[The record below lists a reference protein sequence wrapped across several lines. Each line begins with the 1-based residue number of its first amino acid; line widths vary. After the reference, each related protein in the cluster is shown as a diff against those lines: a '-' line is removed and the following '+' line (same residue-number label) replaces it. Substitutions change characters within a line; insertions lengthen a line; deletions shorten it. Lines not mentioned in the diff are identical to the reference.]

1 MNSKD
6 SIIHFLLDKTRAY
19 LDEPTTNAKYDN
31 DFLLSNFIT
40 PAMVN
45 VTARINLGADNPIRL
60 EHTITLAKGVNR
72 YILPPN
78 VGEIYRVG
86 KIESDTG
93 LVSQDLKPG
102 NEFNLSG
109 PNWQIEGN
117 TIAFRPH
124 IQDSEDGETITIYY
138 IPNGDFQMHYS
149 DDGASLDGTKKI
161 VTLDGALSGD
171 NDIGYFDKRDKAFTG
186 AIIRLFRS
194 GNTTVEERIIKSFD
208 YATEKVTVD
217 EAFVNVGGGT
227 SGLRYEIVPQGVTSL
242 SQAIA
247 LSAAMDL
254 GAGRDITA
262 KKMNYLITQYKM
274 AIKSIIDNRSNMQA
288 RVGKRFDGNT
298 LDNMSR
304 AVTR

>member
-1 MNSKD
+1 MNAKD

-31 DFLLSNFIT
+31 DFLLANFVT

-45 VTARINLGADNPIRL
+45 VMARVNLGSDNPIRL
-60 EHTITLAKGVNR
+60 EHTITLATGTNR

-86 KIESDTG
+86 KINSESG
-93 LVSQDLKPG
+93 AVEQDLKPR
-102 NEFNLSG
+102 NEFDKTG
-109 PNWQIEGN
+109 PIWQIEGN
-117 TIAFRPH
+117 TISFRPFV
-124 IQDSEDGETITIYY
+124 QDEDAGETLSIFY

-149 DDGASLDGTKKI
+149 DDGGALDGTQKI
-161 VTLDGALSGD
+161 VTLDSALSGA

-194 GNTTVEERIIKSFD
+194 GNTVVEERIIKSFD
-208 YATEKVTVD
+208 YATSKVTVD
-217 EAFVNVGGGT
+217 EAFVNVGAST
-227 SGLRYEIVPQGVTSL
+227 SSLRYEIVPQGVTSL

-247 LSAAMDL
+247 LGAAMDL
-254 GAGRDITA
+254 GAGRDVTA
-262 KKMNYLITQYKM
+262 KKMNYLTTQYKI

-288 RVGKRFDGNT
+288 RTGKRFDSRT
-298 LDNMSR
+298 IDNKSDSIMR
-304 AVTR
+304 

>member
-1 MNSKD
+1 MNAKD

-31 DFLLSNFIT
+31 DFLLANFIT

-45 VTARINLGADNPIRL
+45 VMARVNLGADNPIRL
-60 EHTITLAKGVNR
+60 EHEITLESGVNR
-72 YILPPN
+72 YVLPPN

-86 KIESDTG
+86 KIDSTTG
-93 LVSQDLKPG
+93 RVTRDVKPS
-102 NEFNLSG
+102 NEFDVIG
-109 PNWQIEGN
+109 PHWQIEGN

-124 IQDSEDGETITIYY
+124 IQESDTITVFY

-149 DDGASLDGTKKI
+149 DDGASLDGTKKV
-161 VTLDGALSGD
+161 VTLDFALSGA

-217 EAFVNVGGGT
+217 EAFVNIGGGT

-254 GAGRDITA
+254 GAGRDVTA
-262 KKMNYLITQYKM
+262 KKMNYLVTQYKM

-288 RVGKRFDGNT
+288 RVGKKFDGNT
-298 LDNMSR
+298 VDNMSR
-304 AVTR
+304 AIMR

>member
-6 SIIHFLLDKTRAY
+6 SIIHFLLDKTRTY
-19 LDEPTTNAKYDN
+19 LDEPVTNAKYDN

-40 PAMVN
+40 PSMVN
-45 VTARINLGADNPIRL
+45 VMARVNLGSDNPIRL

-86 KIESDTG
+86 KINSESG
-93 LVSQDLKPG
+93 AVEQDLKPR
-102 NEFNLSG
+102 NEFDKTG
-109 PNWQIEGN
+109 PIWQIEGN
-117 TIAFRPH
+117 TISFRPFV
-124 IQDSEDGETITIYY
+124 QDEDDGETLSIFY

-161 VTLDGALSGD
+161 VTLDFALSGA

-227 SGLRYEIVPQGVTSL
+227 SSLRYEIVPQGITSL

-247 LSAAMDL
+247 LGAAMDL
-254 GAGRDITA
+254 AASRDVTA
-262 KKMNYLITQYKM
+262 KKMNYLTTQYKI

-288 RVGKRFDGNT
+288 RTGKRFDSRT
-298 LDNMSR
+298 IDNRSDSIMR
-304 AVTR
+304 

>member
-6 SIIHFLLDKTRAY
+6 SIIHFLLDKTRTY
-19 LDEPTTNAKYDN
+19 LDEPVTNAKYDN

-40 PAMVN
+40 PSMVN
-45 VTARINLGADNPIRL
+45 VMARVNLGSDNPIRL

-86 KIESDTG
+86 KINSESG
-93 LVSQDLKPG
+93 AVEQDLKPR
-102 NEFNLSG
+102 NEFDKTG
-109 PNWQIEGN
+109 PIWQIEGN

-161 VTLDGALSGD
+161 VTLDFALSGA

-227 SGLRYEIVPQGVTSL
+227 SSLRYEIVPQGITSL

-247 LSAAMDL
+247 LGAAMDL
-254 GAGRDITA
+254 AASRDVTA
-262 KKMNYLITQYKM
+262 KKMNYLTTQYKI

-288 RVGKRFDGNT
+288 RTGKRFDSRT
-298 LDNMSR
+298 IDNRSDSIMR
-304 AVTR
+304 